1 MTQVELERLW
11 EEYLKGNDTPGFIF
25 GTLRDGS
32 YPTITR
38 DDFSEAWIRNAG
50 VWQHV
55 GTRSGD

>member
-11 EEYLKGNDTPGFIF
+11 EEHLKGNDAPGFIF

-38 DDFSEAWIRNAG
+38 DDFSEASIRDG
-50 VWQHV
+50 GTWKPV
-55 GTRSGD
+55 GTRTGD